1 MIGVAETVNNG
12 FYNFIEFYT
21 DNSIKIVPAPSG
33 AIVNAAPGCADPI
46 TGVAVFP
53 DTDAI
58 VVRSSNGTYERK
70 PIGFTTNSF
79 LYNIPGKAFYVV
91 AGGTG
96 KIAEMQ
102 YNDDKT
108 SLGSINLLSTD
119 YLGAGPFEVSDQ
131 YFHTVTTSSHN
142 NAFRTIKYGGANPT
156 PLLDVVYSPTMKL
169 YYGVA
174 CSTLVQVIREQT
186 FNGVGLLMSGAVPME
201 ASWTGSNIDFPKT
214 FWSDYR
220 MGFLTVLK

>member
-1 MIGVAETVNNG
+1 MVGVAETVNNG

-33 AIVNAAPGCADPI
+33 AVVNAAPGCADPI

-58 VVRSSNGTYERK
+58 VVRNSNGTYERK
-70 PIGFTTNSF
+70 PIGFTTSSF

-96 KIAEMQ
+96 KIAEMK

-108 SLGSINLLSTD
+108 QLGGI
-119 YLGAGPFEVSDQ
+119 
-131 YFHTVTTSSHN
+131 
-142 NAFRTIKYGGANPT
+142 
-156 PLLDVVYSPTMKL
+156 
-169 YYGVA
+169 
-174 CSTLVQVIREQT
+174 
-186 FNGVGLLMSGAVPME
+186 GLLMSGAVPMS
-201 ASWTGSNIDFPKT
+201 ASWTGSNIDFPNT